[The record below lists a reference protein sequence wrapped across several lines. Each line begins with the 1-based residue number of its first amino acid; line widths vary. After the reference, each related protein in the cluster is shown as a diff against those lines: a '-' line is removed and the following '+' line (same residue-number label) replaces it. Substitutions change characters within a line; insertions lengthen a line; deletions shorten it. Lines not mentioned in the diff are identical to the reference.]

1 VPKKDRNR
9 RSGRDQGSGPGGTG
23 SGPGAGGLGG
33 SEDYDWI
40 RYLGEGKSG
49 SSPAPQTARTASL
62 PRRVKAEAPSSTTR
76 GFRRSDPAAGQPAR
90 SAQPA
95 RFGESGAGYD
105 GPGGS
110 SGFGPESRGATRA
123 DASSDRPPRH
133 PAPLDEYAAPLYED
147 QGGTQFAGP
156 ARDERWLDSDI
167 YAQPLYQDSGPIPV
181 VSDRRAEPQ
190 ARPPAGRADSGRRPT
205 RPAGDWS
212 TGPSPADGAGGAVGT
227 GRPDGFGRTGQS
239 GEFGRPD
246 GLGRADGPGRSGEF
260 SRPDGLGRAD
270 GPGRSGEFSRPEGL
284 GRTERPGRPDEV
296 RRADDATQVGLPGWP
311 EGVRRARRPAH
322 PDALTNGGR
331 TGRRDARSAPD
342 ADGPRDSLAVADPRE
357 RGDVRPGTARPGP
370 GDGDQPGRRPGS
382 RGRAGADGPGEQGGA
397 RQRYTAWPNNLTD
410 DDEAHTDHSTPA
422 ARPERSAP
430 SSAPSR
436 PSRPEPASTVIEV
449 DKPSRPA
456 ERKQTDK
463 SGSRRAPRGKG
474 TGRSRPSSKLKTKDT
489 QLSQQATSRK
499 GLAKAARKLPR
510 TILITG
516 SVAVVAAIAIVVWLL
531 LPPPSHVISVPATV
545 GGYVKQPTLA
555 NTTAVQLRAKI
566 IAGARG
572 EVKNVVAAVYER
584 KSGPGT
590 GAGPQVIVFIG
601 GNLAG
606 GTSASDLISAYM
618 AELHDAFTTS
628 PGSLG
633 GQAAC
638 APGLHGGPAE
648 CAWADNDTFG
658 VVVSATMNADGL
670 AAQMRQM
677 RLLVEHV
684 SR

>member
-1 VPKKDRNR
+1 MPKKDRDR
-9 RSGRDQGSGPGGTG
+9 RSGRDQGSGPGG
-23 SGPGAGGLGG
+23 SGPGQGAGGLGG

-49 SSPAPQTARTASL
+49 SSAAPQTARTASL
-62 PRRVKAEAPSSTTR
+62 PRRVKAEAPSSTTGR
-76 GFRRSDPAAGQPAR
+76 FRRSDPAAGQQAR
-90 SAQPA
+90 SAQPS
-95 RFGESGAGYD
+95 RFGESAAGYD
-105 GPGGS
+105 LPGGS
-110 SGFGPESRGATRA
+110 SGFGPDSRGATRA
-123 DASSDRPPRH
+123 DASSGRPPRH
-133 PAPLDEYAAPLYED
+133 PAAFDEYAAPLYED
-147 QGGTQFAGP
+147 QGGAQFAGP

-190 ARPPAGRADSGRRPT
+190 AQPPAGRADTGRRPT

-212 TGPSPADGAGGAVGT
+212 TGPMPADGAGGAVGT

-239 GEFGRPD
+239 GEFSRPD
-246 GLGRADGPGRSGEF
+246 GLGTADGRGRSGEF
-260 SRPDGLGRAD
+260 SRPDGLGRA
-270 GPGRSGEFSRPEGL
+270 
-284 GRTERPGRPDEV
+284 ERPGRPDEV

-311 EGVRRARRPAH
+311 EGVKRARRPAH
-322 PDALTNGGR
+322 PAALTNGGR

-357 RGDVRPGTARPGP
+357 RGDVRPGTGRPGR
-370 GDGDQPGRRPGS
+370 GDADRPGRRPGS
-382 RGRAGADGPGEQGGA
+382 QGRAGADGPGEQAGA

-410 DDEAHTDHSTPA
+410 DDEAHTDHSAPA
-422 ARPERSAP
+422 ARPERSASP
-430 SSAPSR
+430 SAPSR
-436 PSRPEPASTVIEV
+436 PSRPEPGLTVVEV

-463 SGSRRAPRGKG
+463 GGSRRAPRGKG
-474 TGRSRPSSKLKTKDT
+474 TGRSRPSSRQQLKSKET
-489 QLSQQATSRK
+489 QPSPQAASRK
-499 GLAKAARKLPR
+499 GLAKAIRKLPR

-516 SVAVVAAIAIVVWLL
+516 CVAVVAAIAIVVWLL

-638 APGLHGGPAE
+638 APGIHGGPAE

-677 RLLVEHV
+677 RPLVEHV